1 MEFNIYNRY
10 HMYTRNWSLLNC
22 ESNSVFLICTA
33 EYIYIEENI
42 EITLKINCRALPII
56 LT

>member
-1 MEFNIYNRY
+1 MF
-10 HMYTRNWSLLNC
+10 TRNWSLLNC